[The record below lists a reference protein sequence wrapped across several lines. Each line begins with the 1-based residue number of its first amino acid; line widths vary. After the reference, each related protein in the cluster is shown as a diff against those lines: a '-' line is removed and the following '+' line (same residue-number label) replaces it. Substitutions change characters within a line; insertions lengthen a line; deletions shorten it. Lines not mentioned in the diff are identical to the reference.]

1 MLDKKDLSLY
11 TQIGSGVEGIVYDI
25 GNNNVAKI
33 FNKID
38 LNKMEKM
45 YELKNL
51 KINNFIFPKEII
63 INDGLTVGY
72 TMEKINE
79 LKTSKKEMFFLS
91 INEKMKYLKKLENNM
106 KKAHQ
111 NDIVIV
117 DFNYDNFILSNNEL
131 LMVDTDNY
139 TYKKYPTNIYPK
151 LYDFYAYKVENKVT
165 PNLDKFIFTLKL
177 LDSAFDKPVIRYLY
191 NLEDY
196 IERLPIDKET
206 QEFLKMQLSDSKQKE
221 YFNNYFESFKSET
234 RRLKLK

>member
-11 TQIGSGVEGIVYDI
+11 TRVGSGAEGIVYDI
-25 GNNNVAKI
+25 GNNKVAKI

-38 LNKMEKM
+38 LDKMEKI

-63 INDGLTVGY
+63 SNDGLPVGY

-79 LKTSKKEMFFLS
+79 LKTLKKEMFFLS
-91 INEKMKYLKKLENNM
+91 INQKMKYLKKLENNM

-117 DFNYDNFILSNNEL
+117 DFNYDNFIPSNNEL
-131 LMVDTDNY
+131 LMIDTDNY
-139 TYKKYPTNIYPK
+139 TCKKYPTNIYPM
-151 LYDFYAYKVENKVT
+151 LYDFYINKVENKVT

-221 YFNNYFESFKSET
+221 YFNNYFESFKSEK
-234 RRLKLK
+234 RKLKLK

>member
-1 MLDKKDLSLY
+1 
-11 TQIGSGVEGIVYDI
+11 
-25 GNNNVAKI
+25 
-33 FNKID
+33 
-38 LNKMEKM
+38 
-45 YELKNL
+45 
-51 KINNFIFPKEII
+51 
-63 INDGLTVGY
+63 
-72 TMEKINE
+72 MEKINE
-79 LKTSKKEMFFLS
+79 LKTLKKEMFFLS

-117 DFNYDNFILSNNEL
+117 DFNYDNFIPSNNEL
-131 LMVDTDNY
+131 LMIDTDNY
-139 TYKKYPTNIYPK
+139 TYKKYPTNIYPM
-151 LYDFYAYKVENKVT
+151 LYDFYANKVENKVT

>member
-38 LNKMEKM
+38 LDKMEKI

-63 INDGLTVGY
+63 INDGLPVGY

-79 LKTSKKEMFFLS
+79 LKTLKKEMFFLS

-106 KKAHQ
+106 KKAH
-111 NDIVIV
+111 
-117 DFNYDNFILSNNEL
+117 
-131 LMVDTDNY
+131 
-139 TYKKYPTNIYPK
+139 
-151 LYDFYAYKVENKVT
+151 
-165 PNLDKFIFTLKL
+165 
-177 LDSAFDKPVIRYLY
+177 
-191 NLEDY
+191 
-196 IERLPIDKET
+196 
-206 QEFLKMQLSDSKQKE
+206 
-221 YFNNYFESFKSET
+221 
-234 RRLKLK
+234 

>member
-1 MLDKKDLSLY
+1 MLDKKDLFLY
-11 TQIGSGVEGIVYDI
+11 APIGSGVEGLVYDI
-25 GNNNVAKI
+25 GNNKVAKI

-38 LNKMEKM
+38 LDKMEKI

-63 INDGLTVGY
+63 SNDGLPVGY

-79 LKTSKKEMFFLS
+79 LKTLKKEMFFLS
-91 INEKMKYLKKLENNM
+91 INQKMKYLKKLENNM

-117 DFNYDNFILSNNEL
+117 DFNYDNFIPSNNEL
-131 LMVDTDNY
+131 LMIDTDNY
-139 TYKKYPTNIYPK
+139 TCKKYPTNIYPM
-151 LYDFYAYKVENKVT
+151 LYDFYINKVENKVT

-177 LDSAFDKPVIRYLY
+177 LDSVGDKPVIRYLY

-221 YFNNYFESFKSET
+221 YFNNYFESFKSEK
-234 RRLKLK
+234 RKLKLK

>member
-38 LNKMEKM
+38 LDKMEKI

-63 INDGLTVGY
+63 SNDGLPVGY

-79 LKTSKKEMFFLS
+79 LKTLKKEMLFLS
-91 INEKMKYLKKLENNM
+91 INQKMKYLKKLENNM

-117 DFNYDNFILSNNEL
+117 DFNYDNFIPSNNEL

-139 TYKKYPTNIYPK
+139 TYKKYPTNIYPM
-151 LYDFYAYKVENKVT
+151 LYDFYANKVENKVT

-221 YFNNYFESFKSET
+221 YFNNYFESFKSEK
-234 RRLKLK
+234 RKLKLK